1 MRPRDVGSH
10 GRRTRRPHG
19 HPQRFSL
26 VTLGVADVEAA
37 TAFYRR
43 LGLAAVAP
51 HSGRRHHVL
60 RHARRRSS
68 PSGRAAELAVDG
80 GAGDRSGCRRSA
92 PAFRGVSLSINFDS
106 RDEVDAARREWAAA
120 GGEVSKPAEE
130 TEWGGYSGY
139 GRDPD
144 GNLWEFAHNP
154 FWPLDERGMPQLD
167 GGEVD

>member
-1 MRPRDVGSH
+1 MAI
-10 GRRTRRPHG
+10 
-19 HPQRFSL
+19 PQRFSL

-43 LGLAAVAP
+43 LGWRQST
-51 HSGRRHHVL
+51 HSGDGITFLVTPGPVIAL
-60 RHARRRSS
+60 WTS
-68 PSGRAAELAVDG
+68 PELAVDG
-80 GAGDRSGCRRSA
+80 GLASEADAA
-92 PAFRGVSLSINFDS
+92 PPAPPFRAVALAINFDT
-106 RDEVDAARREWAAA
+106 REEVDAAFADWRAA
-120 GGEVSKPAEE
+120 GGEVSKPAGE

-154 FWPLDERGMPQLD
+154 FWPLDDRGMPQLD

>member
-1 MRPRDVGSH
+1 MAI
-10 GRRTRRPHG
+10 
-19 HPQRFSL
+19 PQRFSL

-43 LGLAAVAP
+43 LGWRQST
-51 HSGRRHHVL
+51 HSGGGITFLATSGPVIAL
-60 RHARRRSS
+60 WTS
-68 PSGRAAELAVDG
+68 PELAVDG
-80 GAGDRSGCRRSA
+80 GLATEADAAPSA
-92 PAFRGVSLSINFDS
+92 PPFRAVALAINFDS
-106 RDEVDAARREWAAA
+106 REEVDAAFADWRAA

-139 GRDPD
+139 GRDLD